1 MRRVRA
7 PIRVTRPRRTT
18 PRRVAPTRLRAATSL
33 VAACILSTL
42 APSAAAGQN
51 DVLRETVRELVAR
64 PITFDRPSVERW
76 DIDGVPVFALEDPTL
91 PLVTIHAY
99 LRGGYGRF
107 GREVY
112 GVASGLPALLRYGG
126 TTERTPREVDEELEG
141 LALQVSFGSAGG
153 SITTSVNTLS
163 ANLEAAVDV
172 WGEMLTR
179 PAFDSV
185 EVAAWRNRQMESVL
199 RRVDDPARLAFSEM
213 NRLLFGDHPVGWE
226 MDASDLAPA
235 RLTRARFEGVHRR
248 IVCRDNLT
256 LGVTGDLGAAGLE
269 STLNAFVRRIPP
281 CARPLPG
288 APAPDIRRAP
298 GVYLV
303 DRDLA
308 QSVIVMAHATN
319 VRLADSPRYYAA
331 MIGNSVL
338 GGGGFSSR
346 ILGRVRTEEGFAYSA
361 TSIWTT
367 PASHEGI
374 IAATTRTRPE
384 RTADA
389 IEVILET
396 MEELTTEPPTM
407 DEVQRTVDSFV
418 NGFVFSFDSPSQV
431 VARQMFYLAQG
442 LPADWLDSYWRGVQ
456 RVGPDDVLGV
466 FREELHPDRM
476 SILVVGDA
484 EALEGPLS
492 RFGPV
497 TRLDPGAPR

>member
-1 MRRVRA
+1 M
-7 PIRVTRPRRTT
+7 
-18 PRRVAPTRLRAATSL
+18 RLRTRTIGALCA
-33 VAACILSTL
+33 TL
-42 APSAAAGQN
+42 ALTLTPGAARGQAEA
-51 DVLRETVRELVAR
+51 LRETIRELVSR
-64 PITFDRPSVERW
+64 PITFERPSVERW
-76 DIDGVPVFALEDPTL
+76 DIDGVPVFALEEPTL
-91 PLVTIHAY
+91 PLVTVHAY

-107 GREVY
+107 GRETY
-112 GVASGLPALLRYGG
+112 AAASGLPALLRYGG
-126 TTERTPREVDEELEG
+126 TTERSPRDIDEELEG
-141 LALQVSFGSAGG
+141 RALQVAFGSAGG
-153 SITTSVNTLS
+153 SITTSMNTLS
-163 ANLEAAVDV
+163 IHVEPALEL
-172 WGEMLTR
+172 WGDMLTR
-179 PAFDSV
+179 PGFDSA
-185 EVAAWRNRQMESVL
+185 EIAAWRGRQLENVL

-226 MDASDLAPA
+226 MDASDLAPE
-235 RLTRARFEGVHRR
+235 RLTPSRFRDLHGR

-256 LGVTGDLGAAGLE
+256 LGVTGDLSSPELE
-269 STLNAFVRRIPP
+269 PAIRRFVRRIPP
-281 CARPLPG
+281 CARPLPRS
-288 APAPDIRRAP
+288 PAPEIRRAP
-298 GVYLV
+298 GVFLV

-308 QSVIVMAHATN
+308 QSVIVMAHATD

-361 TSIWTT
+361 TSVWTT

-396 MEELTTEPPTM
+396 MEELTVEPPTLE
-407 DEVQRTVDSFV
+407 EVQRTVDGFV
-418 NGFVFSFDSPSQV
+418 DGFVFSFDSPGQV

-442 LPADWLDSYWRGVQ
+442 LPADWLDLYWQGVQ
-456 RVGPDDVLGV
+456 RVSPEDILGV
-466 FREELHPDRM
+466 FAEELHPEDL

-484 EALEGPLS
+484 DALEGPLA

-497 TRLDPGAPR
+497 RRIDAGRGR